1 MELINS
7 VGRRKAAVARVY
19 VKTGSGKI
27 VINDKTLEDYFP
39 VAVIRNKVL
48 EALVELE
55 ATEKY
60 DIKINV
66 YGGGY
71 KGQAEA
77 CRLAIARALVK
88 ENAEVKPALKK
99 KGLMTRDAR
108 VVERKKPGL
117 KKARKSD
124 QFSKR

>member
-1 MELINS
+1 MEMINS

-19 VKTGSGKI
+19 IKNGNGNFT
-27 VINDKTLEDYFP
+27 INDRALELYFP
-39 VAVIRNKVL
+39 VATIRNKVL
-48 EALVELE
+48 EPLVE
-55 ATEKY
+55 TESQNKF
-60 DIKINV
+60 DIKVNV

-77 CRLAIARALVK
+77 IRLGIARALVK
-88 ENAEVKPALKK
+88 ENADVKPALKK
-99 KGLMTRDAR
+99 KSLMTRDAR